1 MKKYFLLS
9 KEELEDIKNL
19 INNRRKRWELDT
31 GDTLNMIEILLDHI
45 ETIEF
50 QKEYAIVEYKKEHK
64 LRLEIEEAYDRGA
77 IIALDQAHRIMALEA
92 DITELKI
99 ELGQEVE
106 DDFF

>member
-50 QKEYAIVEYKKEHK
+50 QKEYTIVEYKKEHK

-106 DDFF
+106 DDLF